1 MRPYSRTYNLAD
13 TDTAPTAP
21 ENLEVVRSTI
31 NGIELAW
38 DEAEDN
44 IAVEGYN
51 VYRRTDGTYEKI
63 ASLSGNALSYTD
75 TMIEVNESYQ
85 YAVSAFDASGN
96 ESEKAEVRAE
106 SVEGAKVVFDAF
118 DDGSSNTVTGE
129 KCRRYS
135 IQEKAV
141 LYL

>member
-1 MRPYSRTYNLAD
+1 
-13 TDTAPTAP
+13 
-21 ENLEVVRSTI
+21 
-31 NGIELAW
+31 
-38 DEAEDN
+38 
-44 IAVEGYN
+44 
-51 VYRRTDGTYEKI
+51 
-63 ASLSGNALSYTD
+63 
-75 TMIEVNESYQ
+75 MIEVNESYQ